1 MFRFL
6 KRSVWVL
13 SLALLFLVFHSHS
26 AFALQPDSIEE
37 LSIAGL
43 ESQLVSKRA
52 EKEELAVVTFRSG
65 VGNLGWESRFFRSS
79 QPKNIEYAKISLARE
94 YLIDQI
100 VLVPVLWQDNHGK
113 IESEGFPV
121 EFKIIIGT
129 ANDLK
134 GSAVATIGESDH
146 SLPRTVPFII
156 PIDPILGSW
165 VRIEVSKLTAH
176 KNSEKFQVELSE
188 IMVFSGEENVALGCD
203 TEVSS
208 TKFIRVKATGGR
220 TLTDGFTPYQMNAAQ
235 GEGSGPYV
243 SFFRTGPQAS
253 LTLDLKQP
261 RNINRVHLHAAN
273 SSGRVPQLHHADYA
287 IPDHFIIEG
296 ASESDFSD
304 AEKIYEYRKS
314 SIYNSGPILMA
325 QFAPVRCQYLRLTAM
340 KAYKAPEASNG
351 FRCIG
356 FEEIE
361 VFEHGENVALEI
373 PPTCNIR
380 EAGLEDS
387 RDGNPS
393 RLTDGQNTYGSI
405 LSLRQW
411 MSQLARHHELEQEL
425 SSLQVVLKDKHL
437 AQGRTL
443 KWAIALIAL
452 LAGAIVTTIWI
463 TRTQRIREADR
474 LKERFA
480 ADVHDEVGASLHA
493 IGLLSDLAK
502 TEINGHANEKMDS
515 LLAEIRGVT
524 EEASTSMRQVIDAQ
538 AKSPYSDLPVLM
550 RQAADRILIG
560 VDHQLAVEGK
570 EQLVG
575 LRPQT
580 RAQLLLFFK
589 ECLVNASRHA
599 EATRLATNL
608 KVTPKTVQLAIED
621 NGHGIEDSVENKVP
635 PSLLRRA
642 KLLGAEIHTQSSP
655 TTGTRIELNFNR
667 LQWKHFGKR

>member
-6 KRSVWVL
+6 KRSVWGFN
-13 SLALLFLVFHSHS
+13 LALLFLLVHSQS
-26 AFALQPDSIEE
+26 LLALQSEALE
-37 LSIAGL
+37 KLTIAGL
-43 ESQLVSKRA
+43 ESRLASLRA

-65 VGNLGWESRFFRSS
+65 VGNLGWESRFHRSPH
-79 QPKNIEYAKISLARE
+79 PKKTEYAQISLARE

-100 VLVPVLWQDNHGK
+100 VLVPVLGQDNHGK

-129 ANDLK
+129 ANDPT
-134 GSAVATIGESDH
+134 GSVVATIGESDH
-146 SLPRTVPFII
+146 SLPRTVPLVI
-156 PIDPILGSW
+156 PIEPTMGSW
-165 VRIEVSKLTAH
+165 VRFEASKLAA
-176 KNSEKFQVELSE
+176 NVGGRKFQVELSE

-208 TKFIRVKATGGR
+208 TKFIRVKATGGQ

-253 LTLDLKQP
+253 LTLDLNQP

-273 SSGRVPQLHHADYA
+273 SSGRVPRLHHADYA

-296 ASESDFSD
+296 ARESDFSD
-304 AEKIYEYRKS
+304 AAKIYEYRKS

-325 QFAPVRCQYLRLTAM
+325 QFAPVKCQYLRLTALE
-340 KAYKAPEASNG
+340 AYKAPEARNG

-373 PPTCNIR
+373 LPTCNIR
-380 EAGLEDS
+380 EAGLENS
-387 RDGNPS
+387 RDGSPS

-411 MSQLARHHELEQEL
+411 TSQLARHHELEQEL
-425 SSLQVVLKDKHL
+425 SSLQLVLKDKHI

-443 KWAIALIAL
+443 KWAIVLIGL
-452 LAGAIVTTIWI
+452 LSGAIVTTILL
-463 TRTQRIREADR
+463 TRRQRVRESDR

-502 TEINGHANEKMDS
+502 TTLNGHANEKMDS
-515 LLAEIRGVT
+515 LLAEIRSVT

-560 VDHQLAVEGK
+560 VDHQLAFEGQ
-570 EQLVG
+570 EHLSG

-599 EATRLATNL
+599 DATKLETNL
-608 KVTPKTVQLAIED
+608 KVTPKTVQLTVED
-621 NGHGIEDSVENKVP
+621 NGHGIEDSPANQVP
-635 PSLLRRA
+635 PSLSRRS
-642 KLLGAEIHTQSSP
+642 KLLGAEIQAKSSP
-655 TTGTRIELNFNR
+655 SVGTRIELNFNR